1 LYPATWALV
10 NSWFSQTDNWLQPS
24 HLGPDVVKLTS
35 DYSHHTWVQMWSS
48 WQVITAITPGSRCG
62 QADKWL
68 QLSHLG
74 PDVVV
79 KLTMGYSHHTW
90 VQMWSSWQVITAIT
104 PGYSIPSLCFLSTP
118 LGWWCIFWASVC
130 WKHVVWF
137 LLLQGVTVKSLPWVS
152 EETLDFESVR
162 LRLCGPLKLDQM
174 HFALQYG
181 YNSGSQE
188 VECSGLNE
196 NARTG
201 SFTCMAGPQ
210 QMNCLEGL
218 EGVVCP
224 TGVDVLLGWAL
235 RHPSPCPS
243 PCLSQYFSFCLLLAD
258 QEVKLSAAVPA
269 LCLSAA
275 YLTDDRLTLG
285 N

>member
-1 LYPATWALV
+1 MFQTAEV
-10 NSWFSQTDNWLQPS
+10 SQTWSYGMWCFALLGFSHWRNISSFCLHCSLLKRKIYILCYCSVKRCNLFLVLQE
-24 HLGPDVVKLTS
+24 
-35 DYSHHTWVQMWSS
+35 
-48 WQVITAITPGSRCG
+48 VIVERS
-62 QADKWL
+62 
-68 QLSHLG
+68 
-74 PDVVV
+74 
-79 KLTMGYSHHTW
+79 
-90 VQMWSSWQVITAIT
+90 
-104 PGYSIPSLCFLSTP
+104 
-118 LGWWCIFWASVC
+118 
-130 WKHVVWF
+130 
-137 LLLQGVTVKSLPWVS
+137 PWVS